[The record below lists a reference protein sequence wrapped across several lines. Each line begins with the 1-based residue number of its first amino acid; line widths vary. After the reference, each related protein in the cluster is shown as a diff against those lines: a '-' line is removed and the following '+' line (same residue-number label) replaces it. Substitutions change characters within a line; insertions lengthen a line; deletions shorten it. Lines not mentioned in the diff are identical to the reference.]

1 MKSRCLTLER
11 HQSKTAQTFV
21 RHLEMKISVN
31 TKAEQAA
38 SVSQRTCK
46 TTNHSFTMET
56 MHILRDP
63 LMSTGTV
70 TGRNGGLKWDGE

>member
-1 MKSRCLTLER
+1 MQNGSN
-11 HQSKTAQTFV
+11 V

-38 SVSQRTCK
+38 SVSPRTRK
-46 TTNHSFTMET
+46 TTNQSFTMET

-70 TGRNGGLKWDGE
+70 TESNGGLKWDGE

>member
-1 MKSRCLTLER
+1 MKASCLTLER
-11 HQSKTAQTFV
+11 HQTFV

-38 SVSQRTCK
+38 SVSLRTRK
-46 TTNHSFTMET
+46 ITNHSFTMET

-70 TGRNGGLKWDGE
+70 TGRNGGQKFGRGIM